1 MKNSNSSFSIV
12 VALNDVPTLT
22 IASYHLERF
31 GYIVNTVQNTDTL
44 LNTIERIEPNMLL
57 LDEDLVGQHSPLN
70 ICTLLKN
77 NTRTSNIKIIYAS
90 KNSDL
95 ENKNFNATIT
105 KPFVPSELVKKVKEL
120 AEVASPVS
128 FKKTVSF
135 LDIEM
140 NLSTFRV
147 LRGNRSIHLGPNEFK
162 ILQCFLEHPGKIL
175 SREHIM
181 NYVWGHSS
189 QVEPRTIDVH
199 INRLRLALKNN
210 DEELPLIKTVRSSGY
225 SLTVPRELVR
235 A

>member
-12 VALNDVPTLT
+12 VALSDIPTST
-22 IASYHLERF
+22 IVSYHLERF
-31 GYIVNTVQNTDTL
+31 GFIVNTIQTTDNI
-44 LNTIERIEPNMLL
+44 LNTVERIEPSLLL
-57 LDEDLVGQHSPLN
+57 LDEDLSGQHSSLN
-70 ICTLLKN
+70 ICSFLKN
-77 NTRTSNIKIIYAS
+77 NNRTSNIKIIYATQNPEIE
-90 KNSDL
+90 K
-95 ENKNFNATIT
+95 KNFNDIIT

-120 AEVASPVS
+120 AEVKSPIS

-147 LRGNRSIHLGPNEFK
+147 SRGNRSIHLGPNEFK

-181 NYVWGHSS
+181 NYVWGHSN

-199 INRLRLALKNN
+199 INRLRLALKNEN
-210 DEELPLIKTVRSSGY
+210 EDLPLIKTVRSSGY

-235 A
+235 S